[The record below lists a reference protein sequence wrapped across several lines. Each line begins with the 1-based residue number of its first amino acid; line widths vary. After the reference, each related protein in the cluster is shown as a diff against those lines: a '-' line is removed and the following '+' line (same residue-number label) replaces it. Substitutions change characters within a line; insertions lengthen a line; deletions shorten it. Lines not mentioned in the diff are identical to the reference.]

1 MVVELAVLSI
11 VLLLL
16 SIGLTIKIILQDRE
30 IQSSQASFNALSIE
44 HATLKQKTLDQ
55 DRVVDEQ
62 DRAFDELS
70 NNYHL
75 LMQELNTQK
84 VTNATLQTRMQ
95 EQKLYMNSRLE
106 ELHNSKDQLKKEFE
120 DLANKIFISSQEHI
134 RQQNQNSLNL
144 ILSPVKEQLN
154 GFKNKIEELYIS
166 ETKER
171 NLLQSELQT
180 LQKLNMQMSSDTIN
194 LTKALKGENKQQG
207 NWGEM
212 VLERVLEASGLRLG
226 HEYFR
231 EVSLQDDSKRRYR
244 PDVVVKLPHNRDVIV
259 DAKTSLLDYERYMS
273 RENKEDLKK
282 HIDSL
287 QRHIKSLSQ
296 KQYEELEG
304 VNSLDFILMFIP
316 ISNALLVALEY
327 DSTLYEEAFKQK
339 VVVVTPDTLLL
350 SLRAIENAWRY
361 EKQAKN
367 AVEVSRL
374 AQKLYAKVKLF
385 VDDLDK
391 LGVALDRAKSSYD
404 SAYSKLYSGKDNII
418 RQIEVFKTKAN
429 IKPKESISKALNEKS
444 LY

>member
-11 VLLLL
+11 VLLFL
-16 SIGLTIKIILQDRE
+16 SIGLTLKIIFQDRE
-30 IQSSQASFNALSIE
+30 IQSVQERFNALSIE

-70 NNYHL
+70 NKYHL

-84 VTNATLQTRMQ
+84 VTNATLQTRVQ

-106 ELHNSKDQLKKEFE
+106 ELQNSKALIKGEFE
-120 DLANKIFISSQEHI
+120 DLANKIFISSQKNI
-134 RQQNQNSLNL
+134 IQQNQNSLNL

-154 GFKNKIEELYIS
+154 GFKAKVEELYIS

-171 NLLQSELQT
+171 NLLQSELQI
-180 LQKLNMQMSSDTIN
+180 LQKLNTQMSQDALN
-194 LTKALKGENKQQG
+194 LTKALKGENKRQG

-212 VLERVLEASGLRLG
+212 VLEKVLEASGLRLG
-226 HEYFR
+226 EEYLR
-231 EVSLQDDSKRRYR
+231 EVSLHDKSKRRYR
-244 PDVVVKLPHNRDVIV
+244 PDVVIKLPNDRDVIV

-273 RENKEDLKK
+273 TQKKEDLTK
-282 HIDSL
+282 HMDSI
-287 QRHIKSLSQ
+287 QRHIESLSQ
-296 KQYEELEG
+296 KRYEELDG
-304 VNSLDFILMFIP
+304 INSLDFILMFIP
-316 ISNALLVALEY
+316 ISNALLVALEH
-327 DSTLYEEAFKQK
+327 DGSLYERAFKQK

-367 AVEVSRL
+367 AMEVSRL
-374 AQKLYAKVKLF
+374 AQKLYGKVKSF
-385 VDDLDK
+385 VDDLDGV
-391 LGVALDRAKSSYD
+391 GVALERAKSSYD

-429 IKPKESISKALNEKS
+429 IKPKESISRELNEKS
-444 LY
+444 LL